1 MHEIVSKRII
11 KMFMIS
17 ILSCLL
23 VVLFFGI
30 RDNCSATYKVD
41 KVQDLTKRLS
51 TTTEPR
57 KIVLINAPGVK
68 IRKGPN
74 LKSDIIGTV
83 IKKGTVVEVIGRS
96 GTWYK
101 VRIGGIEGW
110 AYRGYVTLYKT
121 IDEPKQ
127 KQLSNVETIKVIGD
141 DKWLVVYNNSVVKD
155 KKTGL
160 EWYAGHDRD
169 TNWYEAKRWVENL
182 NVAGGGW
189 RMPTI
194 KELKTLYQEGTGIH
208 NMPPLLKTTG
218 WWVWSS
224 ETKDSLALSF
234 YIYAGFEGLYPR
246 EDSVSSRGLAVRLR
260 SKAIDEPN
268 NNQLSNG
275 ETTKVIDKG
284 RRFIAH
290 NNGVVYDKET
300 GLEWYAGPDRD
311 TTWYKAESWVKNL
324 TVDGGG
330 WRMPT
335 KKELKSLYNKGAGQR
350 NMTPLLKT
358 TGWWVWSGEIK
369 GSSSAWGFYFSYG
382 SEYLYSRDSY
392 YYGERGFAVRS
403 RK

>member
-1 MHEIVSKRII
+1 MHAIVSKRII

-23 VVLFFGI
+23 VVFFFGI

-41 KVQDLTKRLS
+41 KFQDLTKRLS

-57 KIVLINAPGVK
+57 KIVHINAPGVK
-68 IRKGPN
+68 IRKGPD

-110 AYRGYVTLYKT
+110 AYRGHVTLYKT

-194 KELKTLYQEGTGIH
+194 KELKTLYQEGTGTH

-234 YIYAGFEGLYPR
+234 YIYAGFEGLYLR

-268 NNQLSNG
+268 KNQLSNG

-300 GLEWYAGPDRD
+300 GLEWYVGPDRD

-324 TVDGGG
+324 IVDGGG

-369 GSSSAWGFYFSYG
+369 GSSSAWGFYFSHG

-392 YYGERGFAVRS
+392 YYGERGFAVRF

>member
-1 MHEIVSKRII
+1 MHAIVSKRII
-11 KMFMIS
+11 KMSMIL

-23 VVLFFGI
+23 VVFFFGT
-30 RDNCSATYKVD
+30 RDNCSATDNVVKF
-41 KVQDLTKRLS
+41 QDLTKRLS
-51 TTTEPR
+51 TTTGP
-57 KIVLINAPGVK
+57 KTIVLINAPGVK

-83 IKKGTVVEVIGRS
+83 IKKGAIVEVIGRS

-110 AYRGYVTLYKT
+110 AYRGHVTLRET

-127 KQLSNVETIKVIGD
+127 KQLSNIETIKVIGD
-141 DKWLVVYNNSVVKD
+141 DKRFVVYSNGVVKD

-169 TNWYEAKRWVENL
+169 TNLYEAKKWVENL

-194 KELKTLYQEGTGIH
+194 KELKTLYQEGTGTH

-224 ETKDSLALSF
+224 ETKGSLALSF
-234 YIYAGFEGLYPR
+234 YIYAGFEGLYSR
-246 EDSVSSRGLAVRLR
+246 EDSVSSRSLAVRLR

-268 NNQLSNG
+268 KKQLSNG

-300 GLEWYAGPDRD
+300 DLEWYVGPDRD

-358 TGWWVWSGEIK
+358 TGWWVWSGETT
-369 GSSSAWGFYFSYG
+369 GSSSAWGFYFTHG
-382 SEYLYSRDSY
+382 SEYLYSRDSSY
-392 YYGERGFAVRS
+392 FGERGFAVRS

>member
-101 VRIGGIEGW
+101 VIIGGIEGW
-110 AYRGYVTLYKT
+110 AYRGYITLYKT

-127 KQLSNVETIKVIGD
+127 KQLSNIETIKVIGD
-141 DKWLVVYNNSVVKD
+141 DKWLFVYNNSVVKD

-194 KELKTLYQEGTGIH
+194 KELKTLYQEGTGTH

-224 ETKDSLALSF
+224 ETKGSLALSF

>member
-23 VVLFFGI
+23 VVFFFGI

-41 KVQDLTKRLS
+41 KFQDLTKRLS

-194 KELKTLYQEGTGIH
+194 KELKTLYQEGTGTH

-234 YIYAGFEGLYPR
+234 FIYAGFEGLYSR
-246 EDSVSSRGLAVRLR
+246 KDSVSSRGLAVRLR

-268 NNQLSNG
+268 KNQLSNG

-300 GLEWYAGPDRD
+300 GLEWYVGPDRD

-369 GSSSAWGFYFSYG
+369 GSSSAWGFYFSHG
-382 SEYLYSRDSY
+382 REYLYSRDSY
-392 YYGERGFAVRS
+392 YYGERGFAVRF

>member
-101 VRIGGIEGW
+101 VIIGGIEGW
-110 AYRGYVTLYKT
+110 AYRGYITLYKT

-127 KQLSNVETIKVIGD
+127 KQLSNIETIKVIGD
-141 DKWLVVYNNSVVKD
+141 DKWLFVYNNSVVKD

-194 KELKTLYQEGTGIH
+194 KELKTLYQEGTGTH

-392 YYGERGFAVRS
+392 YYGERGFAVRF

>member
-23 VVLFFGI
+23 VVFFFGI

-41 KVQDLTKRLS
+41 KFQDLTKRLS

-68 IRKGPN
+68 IRKGPD

-110 AYRGYVTLYKT
+110 AYRGHVTLYKT

-194 KELKTLYQEGTGIH
+194 KELKTLYQEGTGTH

-234 YIYAGFEGLYPR
+234 YIYAGFEGLYLR

-268 NNQLSNG
+268 KNQLSNG

-300 GLEWYAGPDRD
+300 GLEWYVGPDRD

-392 YYGERGFAVRS
+392 YYGERGFAVRF